1 MNRILFGDNQ
11 FFGVNHVSDEKAR
24 QQSIRFKDDF
34 SILNTID
41 YAITEGCNT
50 FMCTTHDRMLNIAN
64 LIRNDSEKYDDFD
77 IYPCLPYAH
86 KYANAVT
93 ELGIMGTIKQYV
105 PGNFIG
111 SLFKG
116 GYALVSKD
124 HVKMMELM
132 IDAELKMFRGISTP
146 VIFLQNVV
154 TDLLLGLGM
163 KDLLKAFDD
172 YIRKKYGAEPG
183 YITMNMPK
191 LVDVLAS
198 QGIHRP
204 VVCSSINHEG
214 FRMSGGIDLYERTL
228 KSGRVRA
235 IAMQVFSGGTS
246 SPSTALEYVCSLPNV
261 ESILFGASSR
271 ENIRET
277 VSLIHHYD
285 KQFQYKTA

>member
-24 QQSIRFKDDF
+24 QQSMRFKDDF
-34 SILNTID
+34 SILNTIN

-132 IDAELKMFRGISTP
+132 IDAELKMFRGLSTP
-146 VIFLQNVV
+146 VIFLQNVI

-204 VVCSSINHEG
+204 IVCSSINHEG
-214 FRMSGGIDLYERTL
+214 FRMSGGIDLYEKTL

-235 IAMQVFSGGTS
+235 IG
-246 SPSTALEYVCSLPNV
+246 
-261 ESILFGASSR
+261 
-271 ENIRET
+271 
-277 VSLIHHYD
+277 D
-285 KQFQYKTA
+285 KMIE

>member
-24 QQSIRFKDDF
+24 QQSMLFRDDI

-41 YAITEGCNT
+41 HAVSEGCNT
-50 FMCTTHDRMLNIAN
+50 FMCTTHDRMINIAN
-64 LIRNDSEKYDDFD
+64 LIRNDSEKYDDFE
-77 IYPCLPYAH
+77 IFPCLPYAH

-93 ELGIMGTIKQYV
+93 ELGIMGAIRQYV
-105 PGNFIG
+105 PGNFIS

-132 IDAELKMFRGISTP
+132 IDAELKMFKGLSTP

-163 KDLLKAFDD
+163 KELFMAFDNH
-172 YIRKKYGAEPG
+172 IRKKYGSEPA

-198 QGIHRP
+198 QGIHHP
-204 VVCSSINHEG
+204 IVCSSINHEG
-214 FRMSGGIDLYERTL
+214 FRMSGGIELYEKTL

-235 IAMQVFSGGTS
+235 IAMQIFSGGTS
-246 SPSTALEYVCSLPNV
+246 SPAQALEYVCSLPNV

-271 ENIRET
+271 NNIRET

-285 KQFQYKTA
+285 KLFNSKSA

>member
-132 IDAELKMFRGISTP
+132 IDAELKMFRGLSTP

-191 LVDVLAS
+191 LIDVLAT

-204 VVCSSINHEG
+204 IVCSSINHEG
-214 FRMSGGIDLYERTL
+214 FRMSGGIDMYERTL

-235 IAMQVFSGGTS
+235 IAMQVFSGGTTP
-246 SPSTALEYVCSLPNV
+246 PSKALEYVCSLPNV

-285 KQFQYKTA
+285 KQFHYKTA